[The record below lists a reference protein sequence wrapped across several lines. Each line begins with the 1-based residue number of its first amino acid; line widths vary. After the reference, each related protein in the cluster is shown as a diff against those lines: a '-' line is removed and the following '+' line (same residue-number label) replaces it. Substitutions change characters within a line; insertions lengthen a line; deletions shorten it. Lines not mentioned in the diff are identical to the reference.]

1 MSAPGQVDERPAA
14 SRSGQAGAV
23 PPTLA
28 FLWRL
33 ITYSP
38 WRYLLAA
45 AGWAVFHLW
54 PLLPGVLGKLLFDVL
69 EGRAA
74 PGLTVWTVVAIVV
87 AGGLARCTAI
97 VGATAAWAGWYLRA
111 RGLVQRNLLDRVF
124 RLPGA
129 QAMPKTVGES
139 LSTVRDDSDAIALM
153 GGWGFDM
160 LSGITF
166 AVGGLAILLSVD
178 VRTTVIVM
186 VPLAVVLALAQLA
199 RARAYRVREQSRE
212 ATARVTGTIGEIVT
226 AVRAIK
232 AADKREEVVDR
243 LRADNRVRKGAMIRD
258 RVQSL
263 AIDSVFNSTA
273 SLGAGLVLLV
283 AGARMRSGEFTT
295 GDFVLFA
302 TYLMQ
307 VAEYTYFMGYLVRT
321 YQQSGV
327 SFVRAAELL
336 QGARPMTLVDH
347 HPLHLKAEP
356 PPPAP
361 VPRAEPLR
369 ELEVRSLTHV
379 FPGTTRGVRDV
390 SLTIKPG
397 TVTVVTGEVGSGKT
411 TLLRAVLGLYAP
423 QGGEIR
429 WNGER
434 VEDPGDFMVPPRV
447 AYTPQTPVL
456 LSGSVRENVLL
467 GLPDDGR
474 VERAVHTAV
483 LAPDLARLDAGLDT
497 EIGVRGVRLS
507 GGQVQRT
514 AAARMFAREPAL
526 LVMDDL
532 SSALD
537 VETEQELWRRIFA
550 TSTTCL
556 AVSHRP
562 AVLERADQV
571 LLLKDG
577 RVIAAGPL
585 ARLLETSADMRL
597 HYRTPPT
604 EE

>member
-1 MSAPGQVDERPAA
+1 MTSTKSTKDAA
-14 SRSGQAGAV
+14 I
-23 PPTLA
+23 PPTLT

-38 WRYLLAA
+38 WRYLAA
-45 AGWAVFHLW
+45 AGGWAIFHLW

-74 PGLTVWTVVAIVV
+74 PGITVWTVVAIVV

-97 VGATAAWAGWYLRA
+97 VGATIAWAGWYLRA

-124 RLPGA
+124 RRPGA
-129 QAMPKTVGES
+129 EAMPTTVGES
-139 LSTVRDDSDAIALM
+139 VSTLRDDSDAIALM

-160 LSGITF
+160 LSGLIF
-166 AVGGLAILLSVD
+166 ACGGLAILLSVD
-178 VRTTVIVM
+178 VWITVIVM

-199 RARAYRVREQSRE
+199 RARAYRIREQSRA
-212 ATARVTGTIGEIVT
+212 ATARVTGTIGEIVG

-232 AADKREEVVDR
+232 AANKEHQVVNR
-243 LRADNRVRKGAMIRD
+243 LRADNRVRRTAMIRD
-258 RVQSL
+258 KVQSL

-283 AGARMRSGEFTT
+283 AAGQMRSGEFTT

-327 SFVRAAELL
+327 SFVRAAALL
-336 QGARPMTLVDH
+336 QGAPPLTLVDH
-347 HPLHLKAEP
+347 QPLHLRTD
-356 PPPAP
+356 PPPAERTP
-361 VPRAEPLR
+361 EPEPLR
-369 ELEVRSLTHV
+369 ELEIRSLTHV
-379 FPGTTRGVRDV
+379 FPSSGRGVRDV
-390 SLTIKPG
+390 SLTITPG

-411 TLLRAVLGLYAP
+411 TLLRCVLGLYAA
-423 QGGEIR
+423 QDGEIR

-434 VEDPGDFMVPPRV
+434 IDTPGEFMVPPRV
-447 AYTPQTPVL
+447 AYTPQNPTL
-456 LSGSVRENVLL
+456 LSGSIRENVLL

-474 VERAVHTAV
+474 VERAVRMAV
-483 LAPDLARLDAGLDT
+483 LGPDLERLDDGLAT

-507 GGQVQRT
+507 GGQAQRT

-550 TSTTCL
+550 MSTTCL
-556 AVSHRP
+556 VVSHRP

-571 LLLKDG
+571 LLLRDG
-577 RVIAAGPL
+577 RLIAAGTL
-585 ARLLETSADMRL
+585 ADLLTSSADMRMR
-597 HYRTPPT
+597 YRPRS

>member
-1 MSAPGQVDERPAA
+1 MKNDS
-14 SRSGQAGAV
+14 V
-23 PPTLA
+23 PPTLT

-38 WRYLLAA
+38 WRYSAA
-45 AGWAVFHLW
+45 AGGWALFHLW

-74 PGLTVWTVVAIVV
+74 PGITVWTLVAIVV
-87 AGGLARCTAI
+87 AAGLARCAAI
-97 VGATAAWAGWYLRA
+97 IGATVAWAGWYLRA
-111 RGLVQRNLLDRVF
+111 RGLVQRNLLARVF

-129 QAMPKTVGES
+129 QAMPTNVGES
-139 LSTVRDDSDAIALM
+139 ISTVRDDSDAIALM

-160 LSGITF
+160 MSGIIF
-166 AVGGLAILLSVD
+166 AGGGMIILLSVD
-178 VRTTVIVM
+178 VKITLIVM
-186 VPLAVVLALAQLA
+186 VPLAIVLGLAQFA
-199 RARAYRVREQSRE
+199 RARAYRIREQSRD
-212 ATARVTGTIGEIVT
+212 ATAKVTGTIGEIVV

-232 AADKREEVVDR
+232 AANKEKEVVER
-243 LRADNRVRKGAMIRD
+243 LRADNRVRKTAMIRD
-258 RVQSL
+258 KVQSL

-273 SLGAGLVLLV
+273 SLGAGLTLLV
-283 AGARMRSGEFTT
+283 AASQMRGGDFTI
-295 GDFVLFA
+295 GDFVLFS

-307 VAEYTYFMGYLVRT
+307 VADYTAFMGFLVRT

-327 SFVRAAELL
+327 SFVRAAALL
-336 QGARPMTLVDH
+336 QGAPPMTLVDH
-347 HPLHLKAEP
+347 HPLHLRHDP

-361 VPRAEPLR
+361 YPDVEPLR

-379 FPGTTRGVRDV
+379 FPGSGGIRDV
-390 SLTIKPG
+390 SMTLRRG

-411 TLLRAVLGLYAP
+411 TLLRSVLGLYAA
-423 QGGEIR
+423 QDGEVR
-429 WNGER
+429 WNGSR
-434 VEDPGDFMVPPRV
+434 VDPGDFMIPPRV
-447 AYTPQTPVL
+447 AYTPQNPAL
-456 LSGSVRENVLL
+456 LSGSIRENILL
-467 GLPDDGR
+467 GLPEDGL
-474 VERAVHTAV
+474 ERAVQMAV
-483 LAPDLARLDAGLDT
+483 LGPDIERLDDGLDT

-514 AAARMFAREPAL
+514 AAARMFARKPSL

-537 VETEQELWRRIFA
+537 VTTEQELWRRIFA
-550 TSTTCL
+550 TDATCL

-571 LLLKDG
+571 LLLKEG

-585 ARLLETSADMRL
+585 AELLETSADMRM
-597 HYRTPPT
+597 HYRLPR
-604 EE
+604 E